1 MKLLRAAAA
10 ASLYMLS
17 AQAFASC
24 GAAFCPVNTSWDLH
38 TGLAAKGGRFDLRY
52 EYIDQDQPRN
62 GSRKVGVGQLPR
74 HHDEVYTTNRNWIGS
89 FDYVFNAD
97 WSLSV
102 VAPIVDRDHQ
112 HIHNHRGQKLLDSW
126 DFSGLGDVRAL
137 GRYRLS
143 SSESREKQEAG
154 AVGLIFGLKLPT
166 GAFEVRNGNR
176 ELAERTLQPGTGT
189 TDAVLGA
196 YVVRML
202 PLQDLSWFAQA
213 EVQLPMNARDGY
225 TPGQRL
231 VIDAGLRYD
240 LTSQWSLLLQGNLLV
255 RGKDSGMNAEPADSG
270 GHALFL
276 SPGASYAAS
285 KDVHLYGF
293 LQLPLYQYVNGVQL
307 TVSKAAMLGVSARF

>member
-1 MKLLRAAAA
+1 MNWLRAAAA
-10 ASLYMLS
+10 ASLYILCT
-17 AQAFASC
+17 QAFASC
-24 GAAFCPVNTSWDLH
+24 GAAFCAVNTSWDLH
-38 TGLAAKGGRFDLRY
+38 AGLAAQGGRFDLRY
-52 EYIDQDQPRN
+52 EYVDQDQPRS

-89 FDYVFNAD
+89 FDYVFDAD
-97 WSLSV
+97 WSISV

-112 HIHNHRGQKLLDSW
+112 HIHNHLGQKLLESW

-143 SSESREKQEAG
+143 SSESRETQEAG

-166 GAFEVRNGNR
+166 GAFDVRNGNR

-189 TDAVLGA
+189 TDAVIGA
-196 YVVRML
+196 YVVRTL
-202 PLQDLSWFAQA
+202 PLKDLSWFAQA
-213 EVQLPMNARDGY
+213 ELQLPMNARAGY
-225 TPGQRL
+225 KPGERL
-231 VIDAGLRYD
+231 AIDAGLRYD
-240 LTSQWSLLLQGNLLV
+240 LTGAVSLLLQGNLLL
-255 RGKDSGMNAEPADSG
+255 RGKDSGANAEPADSG
-270 GHALFL
+270 GHALFV

-307 TVSKAAMLGVSARF
+307 TVSKAAMLGASARF

>member
-1 MKLLRAAAA
+1 MTLLRAAAA
-10 ASLYMLS
+10 ASFYLLS

-24 GAAFCPVNTSWDLH
+24 GVAFCAVNTSWDLH
-38 TGLAAKGGRFDLRY
+38 SGLAAQGGRFDLRY
-52 EYIDQDQPRN
+52 EYIDQDQPRS

-89 FDYVFNAD
+89 FDYVFDAD

-143 SSESREKQEAG
+143 ASESREAQEAG
-154 AVGLIFGLKLPT
+154 SVGLIFGLKLPT
-166 GAFEVRNGNR
+166 GSYDVRNGNR
-176 ELAERTLQPGTGT
+176 EQAERTLQPGTGT
-189 TDAVLGA
+189 TDAILGV
-196 YVVRML
+196 YVVRTL

-213 EVQLPMNARDGY
+213 EVQLPVNARDGY
-225 TPGQRL
+225 KPGRRL
-231 VIDAGLRYD
+231 VMDAGLRYD
-240 LTSQWSLLLQGNLLV
+240 LTGEWSLLLQGNLLV

-270 GHALFL
+270 GYALFL

>member
-1 MKLLRAAAA
+1 MNSLRAAAA
-10 ASLYMLS
+10 ASLYVMC
-17 AQAFASC
+17 AHAFASC
-24 GAAFCPVNTSWDLH
+24 GAAFCAVNTSWDLH

-52 EYIDQDQPRN
+52 EYIDQDQPRS

-74 HHDEVYTTNRNWIGS
+74 HHDEVYTSNRNWIGS
-89 FDYVFNAD
+89 FDYVFDAD

-102 VAPIVDRDHQ
+102 AAPIVDRDHQ
-112 HIHNHRGQKLLDSW
+112 HIHNHRGQKLLESW

-143 SSESREKQEAG
+143 ASESRETQEAG

-166 GAFEVRNGNR
+166 GAFDVRNGDGA
-176 ELAERTLQPGTGT
+176 LAERTLQPGTGT

-196 YVVRML
+196 YMVRTL
-202 PLQDLSWFAQA
+202 PLKDLSWFAQA
-213 EVQLPMNARDGY
+213 ELQLPLNPRDGY
-225 TPGQRL
+225 KPGQRL
-231 VIDAGLRYD
+231 AIDAGLRYD
-240 LTSQWSLLLQGNLLV
+240 LSGEVSLLLQGNLLL
-255 RGKDSGMNAEPADSG
+255 RGKDSGVNAEPADSG

-276 SPGASYAAS
+276 SPGASYAATR
-285 KDVHLYGF
+285 DVHLYGF